1 MTKWTI
7 DELRELAPAY
17 VMNTLDP
24 NERAAFEAALA
35 SSPELAAEVA
45 DHRAVVEALATAQS
59 ISPPAALRNTLL
71 ERIAAERQA
80 RRQAATPISSARR
93 RWVPAVVVTAL
104 AASLVV
110 AIALQQRTASERDS
124 ALATLRARDSVLAF
138 AQTRLAARDTEIET
152 ILTAERD
159 LMVVHL
165 ASADAKTGPGVQLFW
180 NYKEGVGVLHAFRLA
195 PARAGRAYQLW
206 LIKDGKPVPSRVFN
220 SDPDGHGLVA
230 GFDLPRDTKGVT
242 ALAITEEPAG
252 GSQQPTTTPF
262 LLGTVAH

>member
-35 SSPELAAEVA
+35 SSPELAADVA
-45 DHRAVVEALATAQS
+45 EQRAVVEALATEQS
-59 ISPPAALRNTLL
+59 VAPPAGLRNTLL
-71 ERIAAERQA
+71 ERIAAER
-80 RRQAATPISSARR
+80 RGSRQAATPISSARR
-93 RWVPAVVVTAL
+93 RWVSASIIAAL
-104 AASLVV
+104 AASLVL
-110 AIALQQRTASERDS
+110 AIALQQRSASERDT
-124 ALATLRARDSVLAF
+124 ALAALRARDSVLAF
-138 AQTRLAARDTEIET
+138 AQSRLAARDSEIEA

-159 LMVVHL
+159 LVVVQL
-165 ASADAKTGPGVQLFW
+165 ASANAKTGPGVQLFW
-180 NYKEGVGVLHAFRLA
+180 NYKEGIGVLHAFRLTPA
-195 PARAGRAYQLW
+195 PAGRAYQLW

-230 GFDLPRDTKGVT
+230 GFDLPHDTRGVT

-252 GSQQPTTTPF
+252 GSQ
-262 LLGTVAH
+262 